1 MAIGIAD
8 NFLYQGRKPLDSR
21 IVKDTI
27 ADMTSM
33 AESIIYDGIMVYN
46 KETSKFYVF
55 NSNNSVDAILKKWRE
70 LETGVATTP
79 DTVIEEYKQGID
91 LKKNTLIIYNNEAYL
106 VTKDFTSNNT
116 ESTVDDSFKYDL
128 DNGNLVPINKNDYI
142 DTNCLEYKQGEE
154 YTTDKLVKHNN
165 KLYTVTIDFTADTIE
180 ANEDLSFEK
189 DLKAGNLVAVVT
201 ERKVSKVL
209 PYTQATQYDKDTLV
223 YVGSEIARVDIDYTS
238 DATQATVEESFDFDV
253 ANSKLI
259 PINSEGFVAVLPY
272 AQDTDYLENSLV
284 FLDEKIARVE
294 ANYHS
299 DNTAGNTLEQS
310 FEADIKNNK
319 ISLIN
324 TDHVQIMNQ
333 YAQSNMY
340 FKDTL
345 VYNGNLITRV
355 MKDFIADSTESN
367 VDDSFDKDVTA
378 GNLLILNKE
387 AELRNTSI
395 QTRNFIL

>member
-79 DTVIEEYKQGID
+79 DAVIEEYKQGID

-116 ESTVDDSFKYDL
+116 ESTIDDSFKFDL
-128 DNGNLVPINKNDYI
+128 DNGNLIAINKDDYI
-142 DTNCLEYKQGEE
+142 DTNCLKYIQGEK
-154 YTTDKLVKHNN
+154 YTNDKLIKHNN
-165 KLYTVTIDFTADTIE
+165 KLYIVATDFTADTVE
-180 ANEDLSFEK
+180 TNEDLSFDK
-189 DLKAGNLVAVVT
+189 DLKLGNLIAVVT

-223 YVGSEIARVDIDYTS
+223 YVGTEIARVDIDYTS

-259 PINSEGFVAVLPY
+259 PINSEGLVAVLPY
-272 AQDTDYLENSLV
+272 TQDTDYLENSLV

-310 FEADIKNNK
+310 FEVDIKSNK

-378 GNLLILNKE
+378 GNLLVLNKE